1 MTELSQS
8 GSKRLILYPSSIIR
22 DWISICCKSCTSIS
36 ETFLKAVNFIKKNL
50 FYWHQKF
57 LSNFNKSNSDGEFSF
72 CVKPFSL
79 WFISDV
85 VVVVWKPTRSIKV
98 QNSWEG
104 DKIQKLFQTCFK
116 NLRELI
122 CNSARGC
129 KKSLKSFYLTPFSK
143 QESGED

>member
-1 MTELSQS
+1 MIKNESFL
-8 GSKRLILYPSSIIR
+8 L
-22 DWISICCKSCTSIS
+22 TSR
-36 ETFLKAVNFIKKNL
+36 VP
-50 FYWHQKF
+50 
-57 LSNFNKSNSDGEFSF
+57 SNFNKSNPDGEFSF

-104 DKIQKLFQTCFK
+104 DKIQKLFQTSGYNTETILDFRIKYRNYFRLQDKIQKLFQTCFK